1 MSQMKE
7 QDKTLEKDINV
18 MEINH
23 PPGKVFKVMV
33 IKMLTK
39 LRRRVN
45 EISENFSKRIENISF
60 KQVTELKNIMTEL

>member
-39 LRRRVN
+39 LSRR
-45 EISENFSKRIENISF
+45 
-60 KQVTELKNIMTEL
+60 MTEHSEILNKEKT